1 MKKII
6 IIFTSIILIILLWN
20 LSRSKD
26 YQIFGKII
34 NRINTS
40 EKIVALT
47 FDDGPTIKHTD
58 QIIEILNSTNIKA
71 TFFLVG
77 KYIEENPQEFKK
89 IVDHGHEIGN
99 HSYSHKLMIIKS
111 YKSIAKEIK
120 KTNNLIK
127 QLGYRGETYFRPPY
141 GKKLFIL
148 PYYLDKN
155 NITTITYDVAPDSYL
170 DVSASPTQIS
180 DYVVN
185 NTNPGSIILL
195 HIMFKSYISSM
206 KAVPD
211 IINRLRVRG
220 YRFVTIT
227 ELIEHSEHQQSS
239 L

>member
-47 FDDGPTIKHTD
+47 FDDGPTINHTD

-99 HSYSHKLMIIKS
+99 HSYSHSKLHFSTKERIENEIINTEN
-111 YKSIAKEIK
+111 ILE
-120 KTNNLIK
+120 NLIGNTA
-127 QLGYRGETYFRPPY
+127 QYFRPPHGFFTPTILSTARKLNKIVVMWTINSY
-141 GKKLFIL
+141 DFDIRSSQDTIIKK
-148 PYYLDKN
+148 
-155 NITTITYDVAPDSYL
+155 V
-170 DVSASPTQIS
+170 VSHIE
-180 DYVVN
+180 
-185 NTNPGSIILL
+185 PGSIVLFHDGHKLGQRTATCLKTLLPIL
-195 HIMFKSYISSM
+195 K
-206 KAVPD
+206 K
-211 IINRLRVRG
+211 RG
-220 YRFVTIT
+220 YFF
-227 ELIEHSEHQQSS
+227 SS
-239 L
+239 LPI